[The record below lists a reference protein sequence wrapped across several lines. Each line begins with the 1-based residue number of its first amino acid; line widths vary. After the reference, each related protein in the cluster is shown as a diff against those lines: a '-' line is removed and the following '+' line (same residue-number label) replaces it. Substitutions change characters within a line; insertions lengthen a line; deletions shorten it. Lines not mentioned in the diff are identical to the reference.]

1 MSRLALAL
9 LLAGAT
15 SASILDPEFDPA
27 AFPRRVAK
35 CSALNRETNKTATI
49 DIHYVDANPSAERTL
64 LFVHGWPGLWTNWAN
79 QIHAFKDQYRLLV
92 PDQRGF
98 GRSTHPGDEQSSGQ
112 MRDLADD
119 LVCVLKHAGVAGKAV
134 CVGHDWGSQVCLETI
149 RMHPD
154 AVAAAAGTIPVRPR
168 RSFLRA
174 AHSILTRRQYIPAV
188 GAYVPMAALAKHMK
202 HLTYQLYFE
211 RQTVIAALEL
221 AKSPRRTLRA
231 VYRDIAH
238 PPPAGFLTSD
248 DDFLGAYDGMDLDD
262 RIPYLSQKEEDY
274 LVDAYENSGFEK
286 TLQFYTRGN
295 RQGGHEYASKTGRKI
310 IDEPIA
316 LIYPDADPVVKAEQ
330 AMELL
335 HTRDFLPNLSTYSVH
350 AAHWPQ
356 LENPQAYN
364 DALKKWLD
372 SLPNKKA
379 ENEKPA
385 APLAE
390 EPIFEPLLHEEL

>member
-1 MSRLALAL
+1 MSRIALAL
-9 LLAGAT
+9 LLASAA
-15 SASILDPEFDPA
+15 SASILDPDFDPA
-27 AFPRRVAK
+27 AYPRRVAK
-35 CSALNRETNKTATI
+35 CSALNRETDKTTTI
-49 DIHYVDANPSAERTL
+49 DIHYVDVNPTAERTL
-64 LFVHGWPGLWTNWAN
+64 LFVHGWPGLWSNWAN
-79 QIHAFKDQYRLLV
+79 QVHAFKDEYRLLL

-98 GRSTHPGDEQSSGQ
+98 GSSTHPGDEQSSGQ

-119 LVCVLKHAGVAGKAV
+119 LVCVLKHAGVKGKAV

-149 RMHPD
+149 RTHPD
-154 AVAAAAGTIPVRPR
+154 VVEAAAGTIP
-168 RSFLRA
+168 
-174 AHSILTRRQYIPAV
+174 YIPAV
-188 GAYVPMAALAKHMK
+188 GDYVPMAALAKHMK

-221 AKSPRRTLRA
+221 SKSARRTLRA
-231 VYRDIAH
+231 VYRDVAH
-238 PPPAGFLTSD
+238 PPPPGFLTSD

-274 LVDAYENSGFEK
+274 LVDAYETSGFEK

-330 AMELL
+330 AMTLL

-350 AAHWPQ
+350 SAHWPQ

-372 SLPNKKA
+372 SLASKKA
-379 ENEKPA
+379 EDEKPA

-390 EPIFEPLLHEEL
+390 EPLFEPLLHEEL